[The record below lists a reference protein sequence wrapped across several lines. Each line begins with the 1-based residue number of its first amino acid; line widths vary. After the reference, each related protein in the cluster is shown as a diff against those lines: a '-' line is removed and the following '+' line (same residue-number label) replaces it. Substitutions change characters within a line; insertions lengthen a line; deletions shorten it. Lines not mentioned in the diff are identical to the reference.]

1 MNKVDAIMIL
11 SEAMEELEHVQIC
24 TAEVMDKLEKVYD
37 WLHEVT
43 DTNFQPTMQ
52 LISQEMERIRANQNR
67 IDRKNLNVDFNEGI
81 ILRLQHIKEQ
91 RAEQEKRDK
100 IKKMFDSLPF

>member
-11 SEAMEELEHVQIC
+11 SEAMDELEHVQIC
-24 TAEVMDKLEKVYD
+24 TIEVMDKLEKVYD

-43 DTNFQPTMQ
+43 ETNFQPTMQ

-81 ILRLQHIKEQ
+81 TLRLKHIKEQ
-91 RAEQEKRDK
+91 REAEER
-100 IKKMFDSLPF
+100 KKAFDELIF

>member
-1 MNKVDAIMIL
+1 MNKIDAIMML
-11 SEAMEELEHVQIC
+11 SEAMDELEHVQIC
-24 TAEVMDKLEKVYD
+24 TIEVMDKLEKVYD

-43 DTNFQPTMQ
+43 ETNFQPTMQ

-81 ILRLQHIKEQ
+81 TLRLQHIKEQ
-91 RAEQEKRDK
+91 RAAEER
-100 IKKMFDSLPF
+100 KKAFDELIF